1 MILAYLLF
9 AFLQYYFRQNGFGYE
24 IVSALGC
31 ASDICYFI
39 FIVGW
44 LNIIGELSGK
54 LPQISRKLI
63 ITVTAV
69 YGTAVEIIALSTGGG
84 WRTAL
89 IVLNCIYC
97 ISVFI
102 LSALHFYLTASDKEK
117 TYRHRSVMFFSAVLC
132 IYMLWTLAADY
143 ERVYQTGRSLLSN
156 VIVDPLLVLYCI
168 IDVFIIFF
176 FFRKD
181 PLELFSGQSEVKQAE
196 QLELFAA
203 AHGLTPR
210 EAEVLKL
217 VCDGLNNP
225 AIAENLCISEHTV
238 KRHMN
243 SIFQKSGA
251 ANRYELITNVLSK

>member
-1 MILAYLLF
+1 
-9 AFLQYYFRQNGFGYE
+9 
-24 IVSALGC
+24 
-31 ASDICYFI
+31 
-39 FIVGW
+39 
-44 LNIIGELSGK
+44 
-54 LPQISRKLI
+54 
-63 ITVTAV
+63 
-69 YGTAVEIIALSTGGG
+69 
-84 WRTAL
+84 
-89 IVLNCIYC
+89 
-97 ISVFI
+97 
-102 LSALHFYLTASDKEK
+102 
-117 TYRHRSVMFFSAVLC
+117 
-132 IYMLWTLAADY
+132 MLWTLAADY

-196 QLELFAA
+196 QLELFDA